1 MNTLGQ
7 HALLVDKTNA
17 SQRLLNQA
25 QRQSV
30 AAVEV
35 IPATPEVNLSD
46 DSKDPHGS
54 ASKVTDKFEQA
65 AADLFELGPLSL
77 PTKADIK
84 LFEKNFTRALDK
96 AGVDTTIEIDL
107 RANSEGKIEV
117 SNDHPDKDK
126 IEAMFANDSKL
137 QQDFVRAE
145 IYQGFQKLHAL
156 HQQWQQKVDNG
167 ASEEAAN
174 LWLMQATKSMLSV
187 NTGMKYQD
195 GKIVN
200 PSNAKQSNDP
210 MQVIANL
217 KANINL

>member
-1 MNTLGQ
+1 
-7 HALLVDKTNA
+7 VDWC
-17 SQRLLNQA
+17 RY
-25 QRQSV
+25 
-30 AAVEV
+30 
-35 IPATPEVNLSD
+35 I
-46 DSKDPHGS
+46 
-54 ASKVTDKFEQA
+54 
-65 AADLFELGPLSL
+65 
-77 PTKADIK
+77 
-84 LFEKNFTRALDK
+84 DK

>member
-17 SQRLLNQA
+17 SQRLVNQA

-96 AGVDTTIEIDL
+96 AGVDTTIEIEL

-126 IEAMFANDSKL
+126 IEAIFADDFDM
-137 QQDFVRAE
+137 QQSFVRADT
-145 IYQGFQKLHAL
+145 YQTLQKLHEL
-156 HQQWQQKVDNG
+156 HQQWQQKISSG
-167 ASEEAAN
+167 ESEEAAN
-174 LWLMQATKSMLSV
+174 LWLMQAAQSV
-187 NTGMKYQD
+187 VAQNSGISYKE
-195 GKIVN
+195 GKVIAPDATN
-200 PSNAKQSNDP
+200 KSNDP

-217 KANINL
+217 QAIARE